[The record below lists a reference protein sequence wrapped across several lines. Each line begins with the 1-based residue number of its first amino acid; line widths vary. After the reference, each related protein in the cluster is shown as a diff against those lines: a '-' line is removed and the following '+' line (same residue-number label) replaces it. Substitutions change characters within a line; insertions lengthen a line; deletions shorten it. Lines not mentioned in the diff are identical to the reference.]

1 MRRAFLISIAIG
13 MAISLLAIGGGYMWL
28 KNAYHSTSGPDEDAI
43 VLIEKGMGVAAIAA
57 HLKQEGIVESANV
70 FRFGDQL
77 FGAKQPLRAGEYR
90 IPANANPASV
100 AEILKT
106 AEQVVYKTTIAEGL
120 TTLEI
125 IDFLRDEPGLQ
136 GNIVTIPA
144 EGTLLPETYHFHR
157 GETRLSII
165 KRMADAMQRTVDE
178 LWESRAPS
186 LPLATPYEAVIL
198 ASIVEKETGV
208 AAERVKVAGVFI
220 NRLNKKMRLQSDPT
234 VVYGITNGAGP
245 LGRALT
251 RKDLDGVTAF
261 NTYEINRL
269 PPTPIA
275 NPGRK
280 AIEAVLNPA
289 QTDAIYFVADGTGGH
304 AFAKTLKEHNRNVR
318 AWRKFNKK
326 NE

>member
-1 MRRAFLISIAIG
+1 MRRAFFISIAIG
-13 MAISLLAIGGGYMWL
+13 MVISLLAIGSGYLWL
-28 KNAYHSTSGPDEDAI
+28 KNAYHAESGAGEDTI
-43 VLIEKGMGVAAIAA
+43 VLIKKGMGVAAIAEY
-57 HLKQEGIVESANV
+57 LKQEGIVESANV

-90 IPANANPASV
+90 IPAKANSARI

-125 IDFLRDEPGLQ
+125 VDFLRDQPGLQ
-136 GNIVTIPA
+136 GDIVTIPV
-144 EGTLLPETYHFHR
+144 EGSLLPETYHFHR

-165 KRMADAMQRTVDE
+165 KRMSDAMQRTIDE
-178 LWESRAPS
+178 LWQSRAPS
-186 LPLATPYEAVIL
+186 LPLATPYDAVTL

-208 AAERVKVAGVFI
+208 AAERAKVAGVFI

-251 RKDLDGVTAF
+251 RKDLDDVTAY

-275 NPGRK
+275 NPGRE
-280 AIEAVLNPA
+280 AIEAVLNPE

-326 NE
+326 N

>member
-1 MRRAFLISIAIG
+1 MRRAFFISIAIG
-13 MAISLLAIGGGYMWL
+13 MVISLLAIGSGYLWL
-28 KNAYHSTSGPDEDAI
+28 KNAYHAESGPSEDTI
-43 VLIEKGMGVAAIAA
+43 VLIEKGMGVAAIAEY
-57 HLKQEGIVESANV
+57 LKQEGIVESANV

-90 IPANANPASV
+90 IPAKANPARV

-125 IDFLRDEPGLQ
+125 VDFLRDQPGLQ
-136 GNIVTIPA
+136 GDIVTIPV
-144 EGTLLPETYHFHR
+144 EGSLLPETYHFHR

-165 KRMADAMQRTVDE
+165 KRMSDAMQRTVDE
-178 LWESRAPS
+178 LWHSRAPS
-186 LPLATPYEAVIL
+186 LPLATPYEAVTL

-208 AAERVKVAGVFI
+208 AAERAKVAGVFI

-251 RKDLDGVTAF
+251 RKDLDGITAY

-280 AIEAVLNPA
+280 AIEAVLNPE

-326 NE
+326 N

>member
-100 AEILKT
+100 AEIIKT

>member
-1 MRRAFLISIAIG
+1 MRRAFFISIAIS
-13 MAISLLAIGGGYMWL
+13 MVISLLAIGSGFLWL
-28 KNAYHSTSGPDEDAI
+28 KNAYHADSGPSKDTI
-43 VLIEKGMGVAAIAA
+43 VLIEKGMGVAAIAE
-57 HLKQEGIVESANV
+57 HLKQEGIVESVNV
-70 FRFGDQL
+70 FRFGGQL
-77 FGAKQPLRAGEYR
+77 FGTKQPLRAGEYR
-90 IPANANPASV
+90 IPSKANPARV
-100 AEILKT
+100 AEVLKT

-125 IDFLRDEPGLQ
+125 VDFLRAQPGLQ
-136 GNIVTIPA
+136 GDIVTIPV
-144 EGTLLPETYHFHR
+144 EGALLPETYHFHR

-165 KRMADAMQRTVDE
+165 KRMSDAMQRTVDE
-178 LWESRAPS
+178 LWVSRAPS

-208 AAERVKVAGVFI
+208 AAERGKVAGVFI

-234 VVYGITNGAGP
+234 VVYGITNGTGP

-251 RKDLDGVTAF
+251 RKDLDGVTAY

-280 AIEAVLNPA
+280 AIESVLNPE

-304 AFAKTLKEHNRNVR
+304 AFSKTLKEHNRNVR

-326 NE
+326 N

>member
-1 MRRAFLISIAIG
+1 MRRAFLISLAIG
-13 MAISLLAIGGGYMWL
+13 MAISLLAIGAGYLWL
-28 KNAYHSTSGPDEDAI
+28 KDAYQTSVGPDEDKI
-43 VLIEKGMGVAAIAA
+43 VLIEQGMGVAAIAA
-57 HLKQEGIVESANV
+57 HLKKQGIVTSENV
-70 FRFGDQL
+70 FRFGDRL
-77 FGAKQPLRAGEYR
+77 FGSKKPLRAGEYSV
-90 IPANANPASV
+90 PANASPADV
-100 AEILKT
+100 ANILKT
-106 AEQVVYKTTIAEGL
+106 AKQVVYKTTIPEGL

-125 IDFLRDEPGLQ
+125 IDYLRDEPLLRGD
-136 GNIVTIPA
+136 IVTIPA

-157 GETRLSII
+157 GETRLSIL
-165 KRMADAMQRTVDE
+165 KRMADAMDQTVRE
-178 LWESRAPS
+178 LWEKRAPS

-208 AAERVKVAGVFI
+208 AAERAKVAGVFI

-245 LGRALT
+245 LGRPLT
-251 RKDLDGVTAF
+251 RKDLDGVTAY

-280 AIEAVLNPA
+280 AIEAVLNPEA
-289 QTDAIYFVADGTGGH
+289 TDAIYFVADGTGGH

-326 NE
+326 N

>member
-1 MRRAFLISIAIG
+1 MRRAFLISLAIG
-13 MAISLLAIGGGYMWL
+13 MAISLLAIGAGYLWL
-28 KNAYHSTSGPDEDAI
+28 KDAYHTAVGPTEDKI
-43 VLIEKGMGVAAIAA
+43 ILIEKGMGVAAIAA
-57 HLKQEGIVESANV
+57 RLKQEGIVASENV
-70 FRFGDQL
+70 FRFGDRL
-77 FGAKQPLRAGEYR
+77 FGTTQPLRAGEYKV
-90 IPANANPASV
+90 PANASPAGV

-106 AEQVVYKTTIAEGL
+106 AEQVVYKTTIPEGL

-125 IDFLRDEPGLQ
+125 VDYLRNEPRLRGD
-136 GNIVTIPA
+136 IVTIPA

-157 GETRLSII
+157 GETRISIL
-165 KRMADAMQRTVDE
+165 KRMADAMEQTVRA
-178 LWESRAPS
+178 LWETRAPS
-186 LPLATPYEAVIL
+186 LPFATPYEAVIL

-208 AAERVKVAGVFI
+208 AAERAKVAGVFI

-234 VVYGITNGAGP
+234 VVYGITKGAGP
-245 LGRALT
+245 LGRPLT
-251 RKDLDGVTAF
+251 RKDLDGVTAY

-280 AIEAVLNPA
+280 AIEAVLNPEA
-289 QTDAIYFVADGTGGH
+289 TDAIYFVADGTGGH

-326 NE
+326 N

>member
-28 KNAYHSTSGPDEDAI
+28 KDAYHSTLGPDEDAI

-125 IDFLRDEPGLQ
+125 VDFLRDEPGLQ
-136 GNIVTIPA
+136 GNIVTMPA

-165 KRMADAMQRTVDE
+165 KRMTDAMQRTVDE
-178 LWESRAPS
+178 LWESRAPL

-251 RKDLDGVTAF
+251 RKDLDGITAF

-289 QTDAIYFVADGTGGH
+289 QTDVIYFVADGTGGH

-326 NE
+326 N

>member
-1 MRRAFLISIAIG
+1 MRRAFFISIAIG
-13 MAISLLAIGGGYMWL
+13 MVISLLAIGSGYLWL
-28 KNAYHSTSGPDEDAI
+28 KNAYHAESGPSEDTI
-43 VLIEKGMGVAAIAA
+43 VLIEKGMGVAAIAEY
-57 HLKQEGIVESANV
+57 LKQEGIVESANV

-90 IPANANPASV
+90 IPAKANPARV

-125 IDFLRDEPGLQ
+125 VDFLRDQPGLQ
-136 GNIVTIPA
+136 GDIVTIPV
-144 EGTLLPETYHFHR
+144 EGSLMPETYHFHR

-165 KRMADAMQRTVDE
+165 KRMSDAMQRTVDE
-178 LWESRAPS
+178 LWQSRAPS
-186 LPLATPYEAVIL
+186 LPLATPYEAVTL

-208 AAERVKVAGVFI
+208 AAERAKVAGVFI

-251 RKDLDGVTAF
+251 RKDLDGVTAY

-275 NPGRK
+275 NPGRE
-280 AIEAVLNPA
+280 AIEAVLNPE

-326 NE
+326 N

>member
-1 MRRAFLISIAIG
+1 MRRAFLVSIIIG
-13 MAISLLAIGGGYMWL
+13 MTISLLAIGGGYLWL
-28 KNAYHSTSGPDEDAI
+28 KNAYQTAAGPGKDTI

-57 HLKQEGIVESANV
+57 HLKQQGIVPSANV
-70 FRFGDQL
+70 FRFGDQF
-77 FGAKQPLRAGEYR
+77 FGAKLPLRAGEYH
-90 IPANANPASV
+90 IPVKASPAMV

-106 AEQVVYKTTIAEGL
+106 GEQVVYKTTIAEGL

-125 IDFLRDEPGLQ
+125 VDFLRDEPLLHGD
-136 GNIVTIPA
+136 IVTMPA

-165 KRMADAMQRTVDE
+165 KRMAAAMQRTIDE
-178 LWESRAPS
+178 LWESRAPE
-186 LPLATPYEAVIL
+186 LPLTTPYEAVIL

-208 AAERVKVAGVFI
+208 AAERAKVAGVFI

-245 LGRALT
+245 LGRGLT
-251 RKDLDGVTAF
+251 RKELDSITAY
-261 NTYEINRL
+261 NTYQINRL

-280 AIEAVLNPA
+280 AIEAVLRPA
-289 QTDAIYFVADGTGGH
+289 QTDALYFVADGSGGH
-304 AFAKTLKEHNRNVR
+304 AFAKTLQEHNRNVR

-326 NE
+326 N

>member
-90 IPANANPASV
+90 IPANANLASV

>member
-1 MRRAFLISIAIG
+1 MRRAFFISIAIG
-13 MAISLLAIGGGYMWL
+13 MVISLLAIGGGFLWL
-28 KNAYHSTSGPDEDAI
+28 KNAYHAESGPSKDII
-43 VLIEKGMGVAAIAA
+43 VLIDKGMGVAAIAE

-77 FGAKQPLRAGEYR
+77 FGTKQPLRAGEYR
-90 IPANANPASV
+90 IPAKANPARV
-100 AEILKT
+100 AEVLKT

-125 IDFLRDEPGLQ
+125 VDFLRDQPGLQ
-136 GNIVTIPA
+136 GDIVTIPV
-144 EGTLLPETYHFHR
+144 EGSLLPETYHFHR

-165 KRMADAMQRTVDE
+165 KRMSDAMQRTVDE
-178 LWESRAPS
+178 LWENRAPS

-208 AAERVKVAGVFI
+208 AAERGKVAGVFI

-234 VVYGITNGAGP
+234 VVYGITNGTGP

-251 RKDLDGVTAF
+251 RKDLDSVTAY

-280 AIEAVLNPA
+280 AIEAVLNPE

-326 NE
+326 N

>member
-13 MAISLLAIGGGYMWL
+13 MTISLLAIGGGYLWL
-28 KNAYHSTSGPDEDAI
+28 KNAYHTAAGPGEETI
-43 VLIEKGMGVAAIAA
+43 VLIEKGMGVAAIAS
-57 HLKQEGIVESANV
+57 HLKQQGIVASAHV
-70 FRFGDQL
+70 FRFGDQI

-90 IPANANPASV
+90 IPANANPAGV
-100 AEILKT
+100 ADILKT
-106 AEQVVYKTTIAEGL
+106 GEQVVYKTTIAEGL

-125 IDFLRDEPGLQ
+125 VDFLRDEPLLRGE
-136 GNIVTIPA
+136 IVTMPA

-165 KRMADAMQRTVDE
+165 KRMATAMQRTVDE
-178 LWESRAPS
+178 LWENRMPE

-208 AAERVKVAGVFI
+208 ADERAKVAGVFI

-245 LGRALT
+245 LGRPLT
-251 RKDLDGVTAF
+251 RKDLDGVTAY
-261 NTYEINRL
+261 NTYQINRL

-289 QTDAIYFVADGTGGH
+289 QTDALYFVANGTGGH
-304 AFAKTLKEHNRNVR
+304 TFAKTLQEHNRNVR
-318 AWRKFNKK
+318 AWRRFNKK
-326 NE
+326 N

>member
-28 KNAYHSTSGPDEDAI
+28 KDAYHSTLGLDEDAI

-125 IDFLRDEPGLQ
+125 VDFLRDEPGLQ
-136 GNIVTIPA
+136 GNIVTMPA

-165 KRMADAMQRTVDE
+165 KRMTDAMQRTVDE
-178 LWESRAPS
+178 LWESRAPL

-251 RKDLDGVTAF
+251 RKDLDGITAF

-326 NE
+326 N